1 VNYTS
6 DKVIAPSYKD
16 SEVTAS
22 PLSVNILGSYK
33 KISAIAEAV
42 PTTPNTSPITLAN
55 IARLIK
61 NVKR

>member
-1 VNYTS
+1 
-6 DKVIAPSYKD
+6 VIAPSYKD

-22 PLSVNILGSYK
+22 PLSVNILGVYK

-42 PTTPNTSPITLAN
+42 PTTPKTSPITLAN